1 MENVIFHQP
10 IRIFIFSRLDRRFP
24 KRMEHGLSLF
34 KVPEFYL
41 KQNSSCFFLNP
52 FFLSVYRNIR
62 QKNNQ
67 KLVDVPSSSWF
78 LKHNYILLM
87 RVILAGDI
95 FQVLF
100 YSVFSIISNYLPCLT
115 ASLCSST
122 SHYDTLTLPTNCITR
137 IPALSDK
144 LHIPNICIIWL
155 IAHSKNLGKITSY
168 PRTPA
173 LSEYAYKRDR
183 SYSNFMNRKLS
194 LSCNLHIQTPF
205 VSRKL
210 LLPS

>member
-24 KRMEHGLSLF
+24 KSMEHDLRLF

-41 KQNSSCFFLNP
+41 KTKQFMLFFKSL
-52 FFLSVYRNIR
+52 FSVCVQKYPT
-62 QKNNQ
+62 KNNQ

-155 IAHSKNLGKITSY
+155 IAQSENLGKITSY
-168 PRTPA
+168 RRTPA

-183 SYSNFMNRKLS
+183 SYSNFMNRNLS

-205 VSRKL
+205 VSR
-210 LLPS
+210 

>member
-24 KRMEHGLSLF
+24 KSMEHGLRLF

-41 KQNSSCFFLNP
+41 KTKQLMLFFKSL
-52 FFLSVYRNIR
+52 LSVCVQTYP
-62 QKNNQ
+62 K
-67 KLVDVPSSSWF
+67 KKKSKVSWCIF

-95 FQVLF
+95 FPVLF

-155 IAHSKNLGKITSY
+155 IAHSENLGK
-168 PRTPA
+168 
-173 LSEYAYKRDR
+173 
-183 SYSNFMNRKLS
+183 
-194 LSCNLHIQTPF
+194 
-205 VSRKL
+205 
-210 LLPS
+210 